1 MMVMTDKSNV
11 IGLTS
16 IFYYIDNKARELD
29 KDGQD
34 HWKPIIICCIDFH
47 SDIEFITKAQQTTN
61 LHSH

>member
-1 MMVMTDKSNV
+1 MVMTDKSNV

-34 HWKPIIICCIDFH
+34 H
-47 SDIEFITKAQQTTN
+47 
-61 LHSH
+61 